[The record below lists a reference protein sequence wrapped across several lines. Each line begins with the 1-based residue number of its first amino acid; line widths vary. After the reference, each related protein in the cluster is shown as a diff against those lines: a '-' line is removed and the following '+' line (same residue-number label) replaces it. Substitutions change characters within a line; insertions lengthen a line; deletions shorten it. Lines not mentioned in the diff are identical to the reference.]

1 MIIIIIIIIIIKKRG
16 PMLILELLG
25 VFGAQAPLQKKNTL
39 MTEPLVNSALAQFV
53 YRNLLSA
60 PTDGFL
66 EAA

>member
-1 MIIIIIIIIIIKKRG
+1 
-16 PMLILELLG
+16 MLILELLG
-25 VFGAQAPLQKKNTL
+25 VFGAQAPLQKKTTL